1 MPSSVS
7 RCSALVAAAGAGD
20 ADMIG
25 LLRDEVARKRQVPIT
40 PNARRRIHWTMVSGD
55 TSASNVDRLGCAAVR
70 RSGPRDRYRA
80 ACAPS
85 PTGSS
90 RSAAG
95 LAGVRRAALLLQRRR
110 NFLETRLGAAFVDQA
125 ARCAADADAADHLVT
140 GLEQHGAGKQ
150 QDSRYAGQRGSGRVG
165 GELRYQFALQILLE
179 DRPER
184 DDGIGLAT
192 ARVQRVRRGTFVF

>member
-1 MPSSVS
+1 MPSSFS
-7 RCSALVAAAGAGD
+7 RCSALVAAAGAVD

-55 TSASNVDRLGCAAVR
+55 
-70 RSGPRDRYRA
+70 
-80 ACAPS
+80 
-85 PTGSS
+85 
-90 RSAAG
+90 
-95 LAGVRRAALLLQRRR
+95 AALLLQRRR

-140 GLEQHGAGKQ
+140 GLDQHGAGKQ

-165 GELRYQFALQILLE
+165 GELRYQFALQILLQ

-184 DDGIGLAT
+184 DDGIGLA
-192 ARVQRVRRGTFVF
+192 

>member
-1 MPSSVS
+1 MPSSSS

-20 ADMIG
+20 ADIIG
-25 LLRDEVARKRQVPIT
+25 LLGDELARKQVPIT

-70 RSGPRDRYRA
+70 RSGPRDRCRA

-110 NFLETRLGAAFVDQA
+110 NFLETRLGAAFGDQA
-125 ARCAADADAADHLVT
+125 ARAAAAPDATDHLLPPLYQPCAATH
-140 GLEQHGAGKQ
+140 H
-150 QDSRYAGQRGSGRVG
+150 
-165 GELRYQFALQILLE
+165 
-179 DRPER
+179 
-184 DDGIGLAT
+184 
-192 ARVQRVRRGTFVF
+192 